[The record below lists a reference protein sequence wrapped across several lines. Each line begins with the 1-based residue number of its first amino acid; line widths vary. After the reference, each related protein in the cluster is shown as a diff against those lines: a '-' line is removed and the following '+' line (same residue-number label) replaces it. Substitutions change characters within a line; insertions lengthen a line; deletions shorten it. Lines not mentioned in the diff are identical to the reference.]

1 MSRTVI
7 AIVALLLATAAQA
20 QNAAPQPVAVEP
32 PPSVTVMVPVVG
44 RVWGMAGVQ
53 WRTDVELINDMSAP
67 ASVFLSLPTAPD
79 QPFINFDIPPHG
91 EQRFTDVIGQAFG
104 MDGALSPLMVQ
115 TLGRQS
121 VRVVASV
128 YSVQGD
134 TISQPEPIAVAYR
147 DVFFP
152 LRALYGL
159 SFNDAYRT
167 NIGFANLNDAPV
179 LFTIALQH
187 VEGRN
192 IAVNQLTVPANSL
205 WHTSIQTLFPL
216 ITKGDDFTVLVETGA
231 HDTYVYGSVISNTD
245 NRAQFIEPTIAI
257 PGVTGTQ

>member
-1 MSRTVI
+1 MSRILI
-7 AIVALLLATAAQA
+7 AFAALVFAAAAHAQTAAQPP
-20 QNAAPQPVAVEP
+20 AADEP

-53 WRTDVELINDMSAP
+53 WRTDVELINDMP
-67 ASVFLSLPTAPD
+67 ADATVFLSLPTAPD
-79 QPFINFDIPPHG
+79 QPFISFDIPPHQM
-91 EQRFTDVIGQAFG
+91 QRFSDVIGQAFG
-104 MDGALSPLMVQ
+104 MEGALSPLMVQ
-115 TLGRQS
+115 TVGRQS

-134 TISQPEPIAVAYR
+134 TVSQAEPIAVAYR

-167 NIGFANLNDAPV
+167 NIGFANLNDSPV
-179 LFTIALQH
+179 LFTVALQH

-216 ITKGDDFTVLVETGA
+216 ITKGDDFTVLIETGA

-245 NRAQFIEPTIAI
+245 NHAQFIEPTIAI
-257 PGVTGTQ
+257 PGVGSQ